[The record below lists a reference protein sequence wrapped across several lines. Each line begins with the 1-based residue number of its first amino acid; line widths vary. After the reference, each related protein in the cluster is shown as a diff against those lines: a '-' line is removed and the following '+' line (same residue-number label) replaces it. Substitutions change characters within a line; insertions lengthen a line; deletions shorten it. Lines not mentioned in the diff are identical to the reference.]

1 MKSMGFF
8 LFCLLSVSLTAQA
21 FIGKHFELREIP
33 VQSGGRVKP
42 FDTFARESLRFIH
55 GKTKIEKTSATEVLL
70 LWMLFPKYWD
80 QTEFIQIPEEALKKA
95 LNLDLKKNLFS
106 PKELSQSS
114 ALAQEITELR
124 IRQGESLDEYFQS
137 VQNLENR
144 LVLYRAFQAGKIP
157 GWIPISSNKAWRT
170 LSEFNKKEKEL
181 FENILVDYI
190 SSKPRPLFLKGQAFS
205 GSNLKEGE
213 GTIQEGEGTIQEG
226 EGTIQQDYSKQK
238 AVSDFQNYIT
248 YPKGIALKISAEL
261 HYNGLNPFRWAW
273 VFYLLG
279 FLFLCV
285 LFFKRDFQRKIITI
299 TSLVWLVGFLLQA
312 WGMALRSFIMG
323 RPPVS
328 NMYETVI
335 WVPWVGVI
343 LGAIFWRWKKNFTVF
358 ACSCMVA
365 LLCLSVADFGESLL
379 DSRLEPLTAVLRS
392 HFWLITHVLVITMSY
407 SAFFV
412 AFALGDFTLF
422 LFLKHRKTNAKIQ
435 NYVMCIYR
443 FIQVGVVL
451 LALGTVLG
459 GIWADYS
466 WGRFWGWDPKE
477 TWALITLLGYL
488 ALLHGKLVGWIKDF
502 GMAVGSVLLFFLVIM
517 AWYGVN
523 YVLGQGLHSYG
534 FGAGGVEYVAGFAVL
549 HLIYVL
555 LVWTF
560 YSVKR

>member
-1 MKSMGFF
+1 MKIMIGFF
-8 LFCLLSVSLTAQA
+8 LLSVSLTTQA
-21 FIGKHFELREIP
+21 FIGELPI
-33 VQSGGRVKP
+33 QSGGRVKP
-42 FDTFARESLRFIH
+42 FDTFAMESLRFIN

-80 QTEFIQIPEEALKKA
+80 QTEFIQIPEEVLKKA
-95 LNLDLKKNLFS
+95 LKLPLKKNLFS
-106 PKELSQSS
+106 PQELSQSS

-124 IRQGESLDEYFQS
+124 IRQSNKESLDEYFQS

-144 LVLYRAFQAGKIP
+144 LVLYRAFQAGKVP
-157 GWIPISSNKAWRT
+157 GWIPTPCVDCDENNSQAWRS
-170 LSEFNKKEKEL
+170 LFEFNKKEKEL
-181 FENILVDYI
+181 FENILVAYI
-190 SSKPRPLFLKGQAFS
+190 SEPSSLLLKGQAKQGNQVKTRASSQLGF
-205 GSNLKEGE
+205 
-213 GTIQEGEGTIQEG
+213 
-226 EGTIQQDYSKQK
+226 SKQK
-238 AVSDFQNYIT
+238 AVSDFQSYIT

-261 HYNGLNPFRWAW
+261 HYNSLNPFRWAW

-285 LFFKRDFQRKIITI
+285 LFFNRSFQTRVITMV
-299 TSLVWLVGFLLQA
+299 SLFWLGGFLLQA

-328 NMYETVI
+328 NMYETVV

-343 LGAIFWRWKKNFTVF
+343 LGAIFWKWKKNFTVL

-365 LLCLSVADFGESLL
+365 LLCLSIADFAEPLL

-407 SAFFV
+407 SAFFL

-422 LFLKHRKTNAKIQ
+422 LFLKHRKMNSKIQ